1 VILIIQGYRPFPPS
15 LLGKSTTFFEIG
27 LVFFT
32 LLGAVYPADRILVL
46 THYLVYIVAVF
57 VTVSGFHYA
66 VVVARRLHA
75 S

>member
-1 VILIIQGYRPFPPS
+1 
-15 LLGKSTTFFEIG
+15 
-27 LVFFT
+27 

-46 THYLVYIVAVF
+46 THYLVYAVAVL

>member
-1 VILIIQGYRPFPPS
+1 
-15 LLGKSTTFFEIG
+15 
-27 LVFFT
+27 
-32 LLGAVYPADRILVL
+32 LLGAVYPAGRINVL
-46 THYLVYIVAVF
+46 SHYLAYTVAVF